1 MRGKT
6 KNQMSKKSKTAKN
19 KIEPLFIENQW
30 FESPEAHTVFCL
42 NRAANMTSQ
51 EKHVMMA
58 EKLENRTLFGLG
70 VLREN
75 FGIYY
80 QYED

>member
-1 MRGKT
+1 
-6 KNQMSKKSKTAKN
+6 MSKKSKTAKN
-19 KIEPLFIENQW
+19 KTEPIFIENQW
-30 FESPEAHTVFCL
+30 FESPEAYTAFCL
-42 NRAANMTSQ
+42 GRAANMTSQ
-51 EKHVMMA
+51 EKHAMMA

-80 QYED
+80 GRED